1 MVVSPVVSLI
11 GAMHLVTTIVAISFL
26 LLTHATVIVLSFPLT
41 DLAFGHLLDFA
52 DGYHLQ
58 VLSVALLD
66 LLAIEVVLR
75 RDRGRSRPHLVE
87 DPGVAIHR
95 LAMCHRRL
103 GWWHQTLNDLIFADD
118 LLKLLDLG
126 LQRQVGPL

>member
-1 MVVSPVVSLI
+1 MVVCPVVSLI
-11 GAMHLVTTIVAISFL
+11 RAMHLVTTIVAISFL
-26 LLTHATVIVLSFPLT
+26 LLTHATVIVLTLPLT

-75 RDRGRSRPHLVE
+75 CDRGRSRPHLIE
-87 DPGVAIHR
+87 
-95 LAMCHRRL
+95 
-103 GWWHQTLNDLIFADD
+103 
-118 LLKLLDLG
+118 
-126 LQRQVGPL
+126 

>member
-1 MVVSPVVSLI
+1 MVVCPVVSLI
-11 GAMHLVTTIVAISFL
+11 RAMHLVTTIVAISFL

-66 LLAIEVVLR
+66 SFAVEVVLG

-87 DPGVAIHR
+87 
-95 LAMCHRRL
+95 
-103 GWWHQTLNDLIFADD
+103 
-118 LLKLLDLG
+118 
-126 LQRQVGPL
+126 